1 MTNEMMRPMLAV
13 AAALAI
19 LPALAAA
26 QPPPPQPPPAPAPQT
41 QTISVERSRV
51 LATTGVV
58 QVVDMP
64 LHPLIAGPGRVFRQP
79 VSAANTTRFRL
90 RFRIDEQPAQP
101 TWHVEVSTPAGQR
114 WAYSPSSAD
123 IKEFWSDEI
132 RGTSAEV
139 QVHSADPQ
147 PALKLVIDRV
157 VKATPVVRP
166 QSITMPDQREP
177 YRTKG
182 EPIRTLGRS
191 VVRLQF
197 VDDDEKKV
205 FVCTGFLAFTNRHL
219 LTNDHCINSEAEM
232 RSALADVDFDGG
244 SSTPRSVRFAKL
256 LMSDEPLD
264 FSLLE
269 LAEPLDRGVLILGA
283 APAASADLVI
293 IQHPAGE
300 TKQVSIVDC
309 KVDDESVS
317 GITNDETDFEH
328 RCDTLGG
335 SSGSPMFDAKTLKV
349 VGLHHLGFNPLN
361 KPVNRAVQMKLVI
374 AKINEKFPALVK
386 PSGGTQP

>member
-1 MTNEMMRPMLAV
+1 MKKMMRPVPVATLAAAF
-13 AAALAI
+13 AAALAAP
-19 LPALAAA
+19 LDMMPAMAAA
-26 QPPPPQPPPAPAPQT
+26 QPQPQPIT
-41 QTISVERSRV
+41 VERARV
-51 LATTGVV
+51 LGTAGTV
-58 QVVDMP
+58 QAVDIP

-79 VSAANTTRFRL
+79 VGASNTTKFRL
-90 RFRIDEQPAQP
+90 RFRIDEQPPQA
-101 TWHVEVSTPAGQR
+101 TWHVEVSTSSGQR

-123 IKEFWSDEI
+123 VKEFWSAEI
-132 RGTSAEV
+132 LGTSAEV
-139 QVHSADPQ
+139 EVHSSDAQ

-157 VKATPVVRP
+157 VKAEAVTSP
-166 QSITMPDQREP
+166 QSITPPDQRAP
-177 YRTKG
+177 YRNQG

-197 VDDDEKKV
+197 VDDDAKKV

-244 SSTPRSVRFAKL
+244 NATPRSVRFSKL
-256 LMSDEPLD
+256 LMSDAALD

-269 LAEPLDRGVLILGA
+269 LAEPLDRGVLVLGT
-283 APAASADLVI
+283 APVAGADLVI

-309 KVDDESVS
+309 KVDDASVS
-317 GITNDETDFEH
+317 GTTNDETDFEH

-335 SSGSPMFDAKTLKV
+335 SSGSPLFDAKAFRV
-349 VGLHHLGFNPLN
+349 VGLHHLGFDVLN

-374 AKINEKFPALVK
+374 AKINERFPALVK

>member
-1 MTNEMMRPMLAV
+1 MTNKMMRPMLSV
-13 AAALAI
+13 ALAI
-19 LPALAAA
+19 LPAVAILPTRAAA
-26 QPPPPQPPPAPAPQT
+26 QPPPTPSP

-51 LATTGVV
+51 LGTAGVV

-101 TWHVEVSTPAGQR
+101 TWHVEVSTTAGQR
-114 WAYSPSSAD
+114 WGYSPASAD
-123 IKEFWSDEI
+123 VKEFWSDEI
-132 RGTSAEV
+132 LGTNAEV

-147 PALKLVIDRV
+147 PALKLVIDRI
-157 VKATPVVRP
+157 VKATPVARP

-177 YRTKG
+177 YRTKA

-197 VDDDEKKV
+197 VDDNEKKV

-219 LTNDHCINSEAEM
+219 LTNDHCINSDAEM

-244 SSTPRSVRFAKL
+244 TAKPRSVRFAKL
-256 LMSDEPLD
+256 LMSDGPLD

-269 LAEPLDRGVLILGA
+269 LAEPLDRGVLILGD
-283 APAASADLVI
+283 APAAAADLVI

-317 GITNDETDFEH
+317 GTTNDETDFEH